1 MFGARPVEGIAGAQ
15 LSDRRRE
22 GVASK
27 SARQEEEEEPLRSG
41 ASEVGEDY
49 GSPAIYSHIGLSHQ
63 GHLLLYSSTQE
74 HKTQKPVL
82 GMEV

>member
-49 GSPAIYSHIGLSHQ
+49 GSPAIYNHTGLPHQ
-63 GHLLLYSSTQE
+63 RHALLYSSTQE
-74 HKTQKPVL
+74 NKTQKPVL